1 MSGSAVG
8 LVEFVFKNAFGI
20 EEAFFGEK
28 SGGLGVSLVKLLEGG
43 MGAVGQIIAA
53 STGMGNV
60 NELTG
65 KREHGSFSFFVTFL
79 MKEKHEA
86 EHFLGSVTKESV
98 VIRKDVPN
106 GDVEEFGL
114 VFEKNRA

>member
-1 MSGSAVG
+1 M
-8 LVEFVFKNAFGI
+8 
-20 EEAFFGEK
+20 
-28 SGGLGVSLVKLLEGG
+28 VKLLEGG
-43 MGAVGQIIAA
+43 VEAVGQIVAA

-65 KREHGSFSFFVTFL
+65 EREHGSFSFFVTFL
-79 MKEKHEA
+79 MKQKDET
-86 EHFLGSVTKESV
+86 EHLLGSVTEKSV
-98 VIRKDVPN
+98 VIGKDVSD

>member
-1 MSGSAVG
+1 M
-8 LVEFVFKNAFGI
+8 
-20 EEAFFGEK
+20 
-28 SGGLGVSLVKLLEGG
+28 VKLLEGG
-43 MGAVGQIIAA
+43 VGAVGQIIAA
-53 STGMGNV
+53 TTGMGNV

-86 EHFLGSVTKESV
+86 KHFLGSVTEESV

-106 GDVEEFGL
+106 GDVEEFRL